1 MLLCMRTTLSIDDD
15 VAAILLRVRQ
25 TRKMSLKAIINEA
38 LRNGLQ
44 QLTSPRPRRRPYRT
58 PSFPLGRCLVGS
70 VDDVSEALALGEGE
84 SFR

>member
-1 MLLCMRTTLSIDDD
+1 MLLCMRTTLSLDDD
-15 VAAILLRVRQ
+15 VAAILLRIRQ

-44 QLTSPRPRRRPYRT
+44 QLNSSRPRRRPYRT
-58 PSFPLGRCLVGS
+58 PSFSLGRCLVGS

>member
-15 VAAILLRVRQ
+15 VAAILVRMRQ
-25 TRKMSLKAIINEA
+25 TRKMSLKVLVNEA

-44 QLTSPRPRRRPYRT
+44 HLTSPRPRRRPYRT
-58 PSFPLGRCLVGS
+58 PSFSLGRCLVGS
-70 VDDVSEALALGEGE
+70 VDDVSEALAIGEGE